1 MLGNTAAL
9 AVVSLLGLQ
18 MLSLIAGALIY
29 SRQKSALDVESRDRG
44 SFKTLVDKAV
54 ALAGDAVA
62 GVQRIDVDQ
71 YRALAKK
78 LGEAYA
84 EIEYLK
90 AKITTLEERLTS
102 LSNKVANSK
111 RGEAQAQARPQPQ
124 AAAEAGSGDFEI
136 PAGVDP
142 LEFMKAHG
150 LAQPLEG
157 RVAYQ
162 QQVMPLNSV
171 SRDFGKNA
179 VR

>member
-1 MLGNTAAL
+1 MLGNPAVL
-9 AVVSLLGLQ
+9 AIVSLLGLQ

-44 SFKTLVDKAV
+44 TFKTLVDKAV

-62 GVQRIDVDQ
+62 GVQRIDIDQ

-78 LGEAYA
+78 LGDAYA
-84 EIEYLK
+84 EIEFLK

-102 LSNKVANSK
+102 LSNKVANSR
-111 RGEAQAQARPQPQ
+111 RGEAQAQPRPQQQ
-124 AAAEAGSGDFEI
+124 AAADAGNGDFEI
-136 PAGVDP
+136 PPGVDP

-150 LAQPLEG
+150 MAQPLEG
-157 RVAYQ
+157 QVAYQ
-162 QQVMPLNSV
+162 QQALPLNSV
-171 SRDFGKNA
+171 PRGFGKQA